1 MMYNIRLA
9 GVGGQGIITA
19 GTIISNAARISGENV
34 IMSEIHG
41 LSQRGGSVT
50 VDVRIGEGYGPIIPM
65 DSCDLVIGLELMEAF
80 RSIESLGKVA
90 TALISTEKLNPI
102 SLSMH
107 DKEYPTFEELSEKHE
122 KNTVIYPV
130 DAIDIAMAAG
140 SSKSVNVV
148 MIGIALGLHI
158 IPLSMSSV
166 TEAIKNT
173 FPEKILGINIKALE
187 LGLEWS
193 GRIRNIEVSSSEVQL
208 RTQR

>member
-1 MMYNIRLA
+1 MRYNIRLA

-19 GTIISNAARISGENV
+19 GTILSNAARISGENV

-50 VDVRIGEGYGPIIPM
+50 VDVRIGEGYGPIIPK
-65 DSCDLVIGLELMEAF
+65 DSCDLVLGLELMEAF
-80 RSIESLGKVA
+80 RSMESLGKVA

-107 DKEYPTFEELSEKHE
+107 DKEYPTFEELVEKHGG
-122 KNTVIYPV
+122 NTVIYPV

-148 MIGIALGLHI
+148 IIGIAIGLHI
-158 IPLSMSSV
+158 IPLSISSV

-173 FPEKILGINIKALE
+173 FPEKILGINMKALE
-187 LGLEWS
+187 LGLEWARHMMNTEAS
-193 GRIRNIEVSSSEVQL
+193 CLQMKVHQNR
-208 RTQR
+208 